1 MDWYI
6 ALIVDVVASVL
17 VVALVWVISKRV
29 RKILGTQPEK
39 QSTMKR
45 QLFASGEGSMP
56 AKPRKMFI
64 DTYVYLAFFVLFDVS
79 VFILA
84 TVFFVS
90 SETKPITAALIY
102 AAIVLVTVLVAIKKK
117 YPRDAMDP
125 VLDGGSD
132 L

>member
-1 MDWYI
+1 MEWYY

-17 VVALVWVISKRV
+17 VVALVWAISKKV
-29 RKILGTQPEK
+29 RQILGTQPEK
-39 QSTMKR
+39 QSKMKR

-90 SETKPITAALIY
+90 ADKPITAALIY
-102 AAIVLVTVLVAIKKK
+102 AAIVLITVLVAVKKK

-125 VLDGGSD
+125 IVDGGSE